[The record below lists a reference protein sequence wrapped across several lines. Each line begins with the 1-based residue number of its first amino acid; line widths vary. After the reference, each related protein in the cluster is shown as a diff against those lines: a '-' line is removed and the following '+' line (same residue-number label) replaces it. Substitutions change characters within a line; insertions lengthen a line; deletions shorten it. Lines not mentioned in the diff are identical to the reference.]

1 MCQIDTPAGERAG
14 ALGQRERPHHPGAK
28 LTRGELRAT
37 LSRRRSHVKVDD
49 RVEGVR
55 KAMKRAGVHAFIF
68 ADVDPHQSEY
78 VPDHFR
84 TRTWISGFGGSAGV
98 VVITQKSAGLWTD
111 SRYYLEAAEAL
122 AGTTITLFRDGLPGV
137 PGYAEWTAS
146 DLSPGEVL
154 AVDENVTS
162 VALYRRLDAACHDNG
177 LTLHTGIDPMGNL
190 WKDRPAVPDDPIFL
204 HEERFCGRGRKDK
217 LEELRSSM
225 AGKRVGVTL
234 VTALDDLAWLFNIRG
249 TDVDYNPVATGYA
262 VITADK
268 ALLFLD
274 PRKISDTVGRAL
286 AADGIELRR
295 YDEIAAYL
303 RGLEAGTVLAYSPE
317 KTSYGLYKAIP
328 AAVRTVEGVSQV
340 ARMKACKNETEQKLL
355 RSTMVKDGV
364 ALENFFHWLEEGE
377 GQEEPTE
384 LSAARKLRELRSR
397 GEHFV
402 GESFAAIAGFGA
414 HGAIVHYSAD
424 EESDVPI
431 RPDGLLLLDSG
442 AQYLDGTTD
451 ITRVAAIGRP
461 SAGAVRDY
469 TVVLKA
475 HIALATIE
483 FPEGTTGPQLDSV
496 AREVMW
502 RHGAN
507 YGHGTGHGVGF
518 FLNVHEGPQR
528 FGSQADPVALE
539 PGMYTSNEPGLYREG
554 LHGIRI
560 ENLVLV
566 QEGKET
572 DFGRFYRLETI
583 TLCHLE
589 PALIDVSLLSDE
601 ELRWVNDYQS
611 TVRERLTPHLDEPV
625 ARWLEVKTAALVR

>member
-1 MCQIDTPAGERAG
+1 M
-14 ALGQRERPHHPGAK
+14 
-28 LTRGELRAT
+28 
-37 LSRRRSHVKVDD
+37 KVDD

-55 KAMKRAGVHAFIF
+55 MAMKRAGVHAFIF

-84 TRTWISGFGGSAGV
+84 TRTWLSGFSGSAGIV
-98 VVITQKSAGLWTD
+98 VVTQKSAGLWTD

-122 AGTTITLFRDGLPGV
+122 EGTTIELFRDGLPGV
-137 PGYAEWTAS
+137 PGYADWTAT

-162 VALYRRLDAACHDNG
+162 VALFRRLDTVCRDNG
-177 LTLHTGIDPMGNL
+177 LTLRTGVDPIADL
-190 WKDRPAVPDDPIFL
+190 WEGRPAMPADPVFL
-204 HEERFCGRGRKDK
+204 HDERFSGRGRKDK

-225 AGKRVGVTL
+225 AGRRVGVTL
-234 VTALDDLAWLFNIRG
+234 ITALDDLAWLFNIRG
-249 TDVDYNPVATGYA
+249 TDVSYNPVATGYA
-262 VITADK
+262 VVTADQ
-268 ALLFLD
+268 ALLFMD
-274 PRKISDTVGRAL
+274 ARKLPQPVGRAL
-286 AADGIELRR
+286 AADGIELRG
-295 YDEIAAYL
+295 YNEVGVYL
-303 RGLEAGTVLAYSPE
+303 RGLKDGTVVGYSPE
-317 KTSYGLYKAIP
+317 KTSYGLFKAIP
-328 AAVRTVEGVSQV
+328 ADVRTVEGVSQV
-340 ARMKACKNETEQKLL
+340 ARMKARKNDTEQELL
-355 RSTMVKDGV
+355 RATMVKDGV
-364 ALENFFHWLEEGE
+364 ALESFLYWLEENE
-377 GQEEPTE
+377 GQAGLTE
-384 LSAARKLRELRSR
+384 VYAARKLREFRSR

-402 GESFAAIAGFGA
+402 GESFSTIAGFGA

-442 AQYLDGTTD
+442 GQYLDGTTD
-451 ITRVAAIGRP
+451 ITRVTSIGRP
-461 SAGAVRDY
+461 SARAIRDY
-469 TVVLKA
+469 TIVLKA

-502 RHGAN
+502 RYRLN
-507 YGHGTGHGVGF
+507 YSHGTGHGVGF

-528 FGSQADPVALE
+528 FGSQADAVALE

-554 LHGIRI
+554 VHGIRI

-566 QEGKET
+566 QEGPET

-589 PALIDVSLLSDE
+589 SALIDVSVLSDD
-601 ELRWVNDYQS
+601 ELRWVNDYQK
-611 TVRERLTPHLDEPV
+611 TVREKLTPRLDLPV
-625 ARWLEVKTAALVR
+625 ARWLEGKTAPLSR